1 MYDARPLLP
10 TLSDADHRRLV
21 RAAARLL
28 GPAEAEDAVQDAYV
42 RVLESQP
49 GELNSTQAW
58 LQTVVRNLAIDRL
71 RRRSWMQ
78 QRLEATGVPDAEPAA
93 PSAEVDAALTQEA
106 THALRLLA
114 THLAPEDGAA
124 LLLHEVFEVS
134 HAEIAEA
141 SARSEAA
148 SRQQLRRALL
158 RLRQARGAVDDSTAA
173 EREPAEDTV
182 LRLYLQSLQL
192 RTPQALWAMLRHPPI
207 SAVAGV
213 SAFGADTASAP
224 RAVASGMV
232 QMGGQL
238 GLVLTLDGIRLCV
251 VPLGVRA
258 ESESEAA
265 SI

>member
-1 MYDARPLLP
+1 MYDARPLPLP
-10 TLSDADHRRLV
+10 DIDHRQLL
-21 RAAARLL
+21 RAATRLL

-49 GELNSTQAW
+49 DELNSTQAW
-58 LQTVVRNLAIDRL
+58 LLTVVRNLAIDRL

-78 QRLEATGVPDAEPAA
+78 QWLEATGPTDSQQAS
-93 PSAEVDAALTQEA
+93 PSAEADAALTQEA
-106 THALRLLA
+106 THALHLLA

-207 SAVAGV
+207 SAVAGASFV
-213 SAFGADTASAP
+213 GTEAATEASHTAI
-224 RAVASGMV
+224 SGVV

-238 GLVLTLDGIRLCV
+238 GLVLTLDRVRLCV
-251 VPLGVRA
+251 VPLGVQA
-258 ESESEAA
+258 ECEREAA
-265 SI
+265 SYL

>member
-1 MYDARPLLP
+1 MYDARPLPLP
-10 TLSDADHRRLV
+10 DIDHRQLL
-21 RAAARLL
+21 RAATRLL

-42 RVLESQP
+42 RALESNQ

-78 QRLEATGVPDAEPAA
+78 QWLEATGVPEAEPAL

-106 THALRLLA
+106 THALHLLA

-141 SARSEAA
+141 SGRSEAA

-158 RLRQARGAVDDSTAA
+158 RLRQVRDAAADTTASK
-173 EREPAEDTV
+173 RESGEDTV

-207 SAVAGV
+207 SAVAN
-213 SAFGADTASAP
+213 ASLVEKEVASTQH
-224 RAVASGMV
+224 AVASGVV

-238 GLVLTLDGIRLCV
+238 GVVLTLDGIRLCV

-258 ESESEAA
+258 ECESEAA
-265 SI
+265 LV